1 MVRAAERTRFDE
13 RMIRAQKTHDGI
25 DLRDVQ
31 LLLPRH
37 RGGAQFG
44 LAVRRGHVLRG

>member
-1 MVRAAERTRFDE
+1 MVRAAERARFDE

-37 RGGAQFG
+37 IGQDGRQA
-44 LAVRRGHVLRG
+44 L